1 MWRMR
6 YCASFSGEKC
16 THLPLPVAIATITI
30 KMHAGSMEE
39 LITATQGWGRM
50 VWWGFCFLVMWPN
63 MPTFWSCYPYWY
75 KSLACDCFIQ
85 LQFLHSLIN
94 RLETWWVGAQWSH
107 LTILTIFKVKGQRSS
122 NLGQNICFWSFCYRD
137 AQEQS
142 TNMKPLQ
149 TYTMNST
156 ENFWTPL
163 VSMRSKVTRSRGHM

>member
-30 KMHAGSMEE
+30 KMHGGIMEE

-63 MPTFWSCYPYWY
+63 MPTFWSCCPYWY
-75 KSLACDCFIQ
+75 KSLAWNCFIQ

-107 LTILTIFKVKGQRSS
+107 LTIFTIFKVKGHQIWVKISVFEVSAIGMPRNKVPIW
-122 NLGQNICFWSFCYRD
+122 NLYRHI
-137 AQEQS
+137 Q
-142 TNMKPLQ
+142 
-149 TYTMNST
+149 
-156 ENFWTPL
+156 
-163 VSMRSKVTRSRGHM
+163 